1 MEFGITKTA
10 SFDLSNRLNSL
21 TKMTDFLRDK
31 FSSKDYGVGLKSF
44 IVGVNCMNPE
54 MLIPPRDFE
63 TGFLLDKKYIKSKRI
78 LEVQVKLNHGEV
90 SKATEDQLV
99 DIVTHALLKTYS
111 EVESLEIKNFDIG
124 KFYDDLKILL
134 KDRAWV
140 TEPNVEKEFHYQPP
154 QQKSKAKFSVDEKM
168 SDDSFWELVEKARTD
183 SKGNL
188 YDQIE
193 IITERLSKRDEKE
206 IIGFECTLRE
216 LLMRAY
222 HYNVMAVQKIVEGSV
237 SDDSFL
243 YFRCKLILYGRM
255 IFENAINNPNY
266 IFERIDPTVSGE
278 PLLVAADTAFKM
290 KFGEDTEKI
299 LPRDYASAVIDYDFG
314 EHEVQGKDWNEED
327 IPKRYPK
334 LWKAYVG

>member
-1 MEFGITKTA
+1 MKVLNGLSDYLGNNISSEDFG
-10 SFDLSNRLNSL
+10 D
-21 TKMTDFLRDK
+21 
-31 FSSKDYGVGLKSF
+31 GLKSF
-44 IVGVNCMNPE
+44 IVGVNCINPE

-90 SKATEDQLV
+90 SNATEDQLI

-111 EVESLEIKNFDIG
+111 EVESLEIRNFNIG
-124 KFYDDLKILL
+124 KFYDDLKTLL

-140 TEPNVEKEFHYQPP
+140 TEPSVEKEFHYQLP
-154 QQKSKAKFSVDEKM
+154 QQKSKTKFSVDEKM
-168 SDDSFWELVEKARTD
+168 SDDSFWELVENARTD

-193 IITERLSKRDEKE
+193 VITERLSKRDEKE

-222 HYNVMAVQKIVEGSV
+222 HYNAMAVQKIIEGTV

-255 IFENAINNPNY
+255 VFENAINNPNY

-290 KFGEDTEKI
+290 KFGEDTEKV
-299 LPRDYASAVIDYDFG
+299 LPREYASAVIDYDFG